1 MKKNNQISKQA
12 ELALSI
18 SNNKK
23 SKNDDD
29 KQRQK
34 IKGDILIL
42 SNSLLNDKKI
52 NKATYNKMFALFMGS
67 ARMNALEDA
76 YNTLVNIK
84 KYREVKVVKKADF
97 HEMKSNE
104 KTSREIKE
112 GKEDKFM
119 MMIKSKTKT
128 QKPLEKFHLTAIIKR
143 TIHYHDKKTGNIKYS
158 YKEEDHSRLLT
169 GHDTLTDS
177 RVVEASSVQEAHQLM
192 GSTIDIE
199 QVQEEYSGSARI
211 SIDSIQFIDNPVVG
225 SQIQSSNPANMPLR
239 QAGHIEYSFTTQ
251 ETKYLTTENTC
262 VIYNLVGVYG
272 KELKLNKD

>member
-1 MKKNNQISKQA
+1 MGKNNQIINKRA

-42 SNSLLNDKKI
+42 SNNLLNDKKI
-52 NKATYNKMFALFMGS
+52 NKATYNKMFALFMGN

-84 KYREVKVVKKADF
+84 QSKEVKVVKKAEF
-97 HEMKSNE
+97 HELKSNE

-119 MMIKSKTKT
+119 MMIKSKSKKSLVKNCLTCKT
-128 QKPLEKFHLTAIIKR
+128 CLAYENETSHA
-143 TIHYHDKKTGNIKYS
+143 
-158 YKEEDHSRLLT
+158 
-169 GHDTLTDS
+169 
-177 RVVEASSVQEAHQLM
+177 
-192 GSTIDIE
+192 
-199 QVQEEYSGSARI
+199 
-211 SIDSIQFIDNPVVG
+211 
-225 SQIQSSNPANMPLR
+225 
-239 QAGHIEYSFTTQ
+239 TT
-251 ETKYLTTENTC
+251 YLTCKECPSCNNQHSHAQNT
-262 VIYNLVGVYG
+262 
-272 KELKLNKD
+272 